1 MSSTS
6 SNLRRA
12 NRHKSLLNL
21 ADEDPLASVANLF
34 DAAIVLSVGLML
46 AIVAALQ
53 LHPSAL
59 SQAKQATSRNATS
72 ATADPATGE
81 LVIERKT
88 AQKIERLTPSDN
100 TLSGEGTKL
109 GTAYQLKDGQ
119 IIYVPEEKQADR

>member
-1 MSSTS
+1 MTTTP

-34 DAAIVLSVGLML
+34 DAAIVLCVGLML

-59 SQAKQATSRNATS
+59 SQAKQAAKQNTTTAT
-72 ATADPATGE
+72 TDPATGE

-119 IIYVPEEKQADR
+119 IIYVPEGK

>member
-1 MSSTS
+1 MTAASSK
-6 SNLRRA
+6 LRRT

-34 DAAIVLSVGLML
+34 DAAIVLCVGLML

-59 SQAKQATSRNATS
+59 SQAKQAAKQDTTTAT
-72 ATADPATGE
+72 TDPATGE

-88 AQKIERLTPSDN
+88 AQKIERLTQSDN

-119 IIYVPEEKQADR
+119 IIYVPEGK

>member
-1 MSSTS
+1 MTATP

-34 DAAIVLSVGLML
+34 DAAIVLCVGLML

-59 SQAKQATSRNATS
+59 SQAKQAAKQNTTTAT
-72 ATADPATGE
+72 TDPATGE
-81 LVIERKT
+81 LVIERQT

-119 IIYVPEEKQADR
+119 IIYVPEGK

>member
-1 MSSTS
+1 MTATP

-34 DAAIVLSVGLML
+34 DAAIVLCVGLML

-53 LHPSAL
+53 IHPSAL
-59 SQAKQATSRNATS
+59 SQAKQAAKQNTTTATTDL
-72 ATADPATGE
+72 AQGE
-81 LVIERKT
+81 LVIERQT

-119 IIYVPEEKQADR
+119 IIYVPEGK